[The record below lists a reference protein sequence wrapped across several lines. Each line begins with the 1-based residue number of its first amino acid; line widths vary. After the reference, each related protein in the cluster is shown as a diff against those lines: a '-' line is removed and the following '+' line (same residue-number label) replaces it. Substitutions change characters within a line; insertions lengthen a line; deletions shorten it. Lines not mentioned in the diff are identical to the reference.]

1 VSTLSED
8 MRIAEANERLRRAR
22 EKEQNQL
29 AWARY
34 YNQLAKSHAM
44 TARRY
49 EELADELLET
59 GGTT

>member
-1 VSTLSED
+1 